1 MTDKVVV
8 KLRVPQEVKDELQ
21 KVAEKQKRSVNN
33 LLEVIIGEYLKK
45 QK

>member
-21 KVAEKQKRSVNN
+21 KAAEKEKRSVNN
-33 LLEVIIGEYLKK
+33 LLEVIIADYLKK